1 MTDGM
6 FKAVCNFHAGA
17 IAVFK
22 TIKSKSYD
30 HVTRTW
36 SFHVRDHDELAKA
49 LSAVGGITVKALPA
63 NVIKALGGASD
74 AGAGSSGG
82 QDGCLA
88 LSDEQAESKL
98 QQLPPDLLSSLMP
111 FQRAG
116 VKVEEILKRPQYS
129 IHVTLYN
136 EYTRALSFEN
146 IWSSSPSP
154 TADVR

>member
-1 MTDGM
+1 
-6 FKAVCNFHAGA
+6 
-17 IAVFK
+17 VFK